1 MRERLKALV
10 RGCALVAVLPRLVIF
25 AFWKR
30 LIGADE
36 ALQTATQ
43 GLAKVPGLRG
53 QYLRRAFLSR
63 TIAEC
68 GPNTVVCWGTVFS
81 RAGAR
86 LEDNVYVGANCN
98 LGLVHIERDVLIAS
112 SVLVPS
118 GPQTHG
124 TVRIDVPIRDQ
135 PGTLSTVHIG
145 RGSWIGCGAIVMADI
160 GANSVV
166 AAGSVV
172 TKPIPADSV
181 AAGVPARVL
190 RSRDGAVGS
199 LGSAGSGGLAQ
210 DRPFDSAGSA
220 GLAQGGQG
228 RPVTFCDLIHSQEAG
243 LP

>member
-10 RGCALVAVLPRLVIF
+10 RGCALVAVLPRLAIF

-36 ALQTATQ
+36 AVQTATQ

-63 TIAEC
+63 AIAQC
-68 GPNTVVCWGTVFS
+68 GPDTVVCWGTVFS
-81 RAGAR
+81 KAGAR

-124 TVRIDVPIRDQ
+124 TGRTDVPIRDQ
-135 PGTLSTVHIG
+135 PGTLSTVRIG
-145 RGSWIGCGAIVMADI
+145 RGTWIGSGAIVMADI
-160 GANSVV
+160 GPNSVI

-172 TKPIPADSV
+172 TKPVPANSI

-190 RSRDGAVGS
+190 RLRDEAPS
-199 LGSAGSGGLAQ
+199 GSAGS
-210 DRPFDSAGSA
+210 RAGIEN
-220 GLAQGGQG
+220 GQGG
-228 RPVTFCDLIHSQEAG
+228 EAS
-243 LP
+243 LA